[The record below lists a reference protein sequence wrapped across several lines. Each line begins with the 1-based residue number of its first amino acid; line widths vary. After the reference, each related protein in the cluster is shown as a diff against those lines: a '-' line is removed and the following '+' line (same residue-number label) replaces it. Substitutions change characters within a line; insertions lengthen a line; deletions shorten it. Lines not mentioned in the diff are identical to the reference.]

1 VTLHGAD
8 RPGLVA
14 GVAREL
20 ASAGANI
27 TDLSCRLAGDLY
39 VMTLDVDAA
48 TEPALGDVAAH
59 LGVTLH
65 VTAADEDVL

>member
-20 ASAGANI
+20 ASTGANI

-48 TEPALGDVAAH
+48 TEPALADVAAR

-65 VTAADEDVL
+65 VSAADEDVL